1 MESKVLNYT
10 VLQLMQC
17 VFMKYYMYN
26 TSLKWLNENNIE
38 MSYLCPRKDVEG
50 ISDSISYYM
59 INHTTFIYKA
69 SKH

>member
-26 TSLKWLNENNIE
+26 TSLKWLNENNRE

-50 ISDSISYYM
+50 ISDSIS
-59 INHTTFIYKA
+59 
-69 SKH
+69 